1 MPEPRK
7 QQPTLELVAERAGV
21 SRATV
26 SRVVNGSDKVKPDV
40 VRAVE
45 KAIAEMNYVPNRAAR
60 SLAQGRTNSIALVIP
75 ESTAKFFSDPYFAA
89 VIQGAAMYLSTT
101 EFTLSMLI
109 ATESDPGKTSRYLRG
124 GNVDGALILSHH
136 ADDRSYSELAGSL
149 PLVFGGRPM
158 NNENGNVFVV
168 DVDNV
173 AAGRQSTE
181 TMINAGRK
189 HPAAIAGP
197 QNMSAALDRQLGF
210 DEAVRNANLQTAGVV
225 VGDYTPASGEAAM
238 RELLASGVKI
248 DSLFAASAQMAFGA
262 LKAISEAGL
271 SVPEDIAV
279 STIDDDSFARNSTPA
294 LTTVAQNA
302 EEQGAKMAEV
312 LVRRI
317 NGETLP
323 DRFIMPTQL
332 ILRGSHTS
340 IG

>member
-26 SRVVNGSDKVKPDV
+26 SRVVNGSDKVKADV

-45 KAIAEMNYVPNRAAR
+45 KAIAELNYVPNRAAR

-75 ESTAKFFSDPYFAA
+75 ESTAKFFADPYFAA

-101 EFTLSMLI
+101 EFTLSLLI
-109 ATESDPGKTSRYLRG
+109 ATESDPAKTSRYLRG

-136 ADDRSYSELAGSL
+136 AEDRSYSELAGSL

-158 NNENGNVFVV
+158 SNEDGDVFVV
-168 DVDNV
+168 DVDN
-173 AAGRQSTE
+173 AAAARKATE
-181 TMINAGRK
+181 AMLTAGRK

-197 QNMSAALDRQLGF
+197 QNMGAALDRQLGF
-210 DEAVRNANLQTAGVV
+210 EQAVSAAGLDVAAIA
-225 VGDYTPASGEAAM
+225 VGDFTPDSGESAM
-238 RELLASGVKI
+238 RELLAGGIKI

-262 LKAISEAGL
+262 MKVIAEAGL
-271 SVPEDIAV
+271 SVPGDIAIT
-279 STIDDDSFARNSTPA
+279 TIDDDSFARNASPA

-312 LVRRI
+312 VVQRI
-317 NGETLP
+317 NGEAVP
-323 DRFIMPTQL
+323 ERIIMPTKL
-332 ILRGSHTS
+332 ILRGSH
-340 IG
+340 GG